1 MPVGART
8 NRGEQT
14 RTTVF
19 TAALELF
26 RDRGYEATT
35 MRAIADRAG
44 VSLGSSYHYFPS
56 KAHLVLEFYR
66 HIHDLHVV
74 ACAPV
79 LTRESDLRARLRGVM
94 RAIVMTCEPFHDVA
108 ASIFGTVAD
117 PSSPLNAFGEAAR
130 ALRQEVI
137 GLYGDVLSGSD
148 VKLPPDLEAELPRL
162 LWLYQMGVLY
172 FWMLDTSP
180 GRLRTLEVIDE
191 TTDLIVGVLGLVN
204 LPPLRKSR
212 QRILALARTIAQE
225 PLSRRLLSEGKQPG
239 VDRSPAQDA

>member
-1 MPVGART
+1 MALGART
-8 NRGEQT
+8 DRGEQT
-14 RTTVF
+14 RTAVF

-26 RDRGYEATT
+26 RERGYEATT
-35 MRAIADRAG
+35 MRAIAGRAG

-66 HIHDLHVV
+66 HVHNLHVA
-74 ACAPV
+74 ACAQV
-79 LTRESDLRARLRGVM
+79 LTRESDLRARLRGVI

-108 ASIFGTVAD
+108 ASIFSTVAD

-137 GLYGDVLSGSD
+137 GLYAEVLSGSD

-172 FWMLDTSP
+172 FWMLDSSP

-191 TTDLIVGVLGLVN
+191 TTDLIVGVLGLAN

-212 QRILALARTIAQE
+212 QRILALARAIAEE
-225 PLSRRLLSEGKQPG
+225 PLS
-239 VDRSPAQDA
+239 

>member
-204 LPPLRKSR
+204 LAPLRKSR
-212 QRILALARTIAQE
+212 QRILALARTIAEE
-225 PLSRRLLSEGKQPG
+225 PLS
-239 VDRSPAQDA
+239 

>member
-1 MPVGART
+1 MALGART
-8 NRGEQT
+8 DRGEHT
-14 RTTVF
+14 RTAVF

-26 RDRGYEATT
+26 RERGYEATT
-35 MRAIADRAG
+35 MRAIAGRAG

-117 PSSPLNAFGEAAR
+117 PSSPLNSFGVDAR
-130 ALRQEVI
+130 ALRQEWI
-137 GLYGDVLSGSD
+137 GLYGDVLSGSN
-148 VKLPPDLEAELPRL
+148 VKLPPDLEAELPLL

-191 TTDLIVGVLGLVN
+191 TTDLIVRVLGLAN

-212 QRILALARTIAQE
+212 QRMLALVRTVAE
-225 PLSRRLLSEGKQPG
+225 APLS
-239 VDRSPAQDA
+239 

>member
-79 LTRESDLRARLRGVM
+79 LTRESDLKARLRGVM

-212 QRILALARTIAQE
+212 QRILALARTIAEE